1 MTLHLLGPALD
12 SSSSDELLWSK
23 NVLLEEIF
31 TLLFFFVFRQYVCS
45 MRVVWGV
52 SVVEDSRLNSSA
64 SFTQLVDSSV
74 LSVLS
79 LLTVKLVSAPGR
91 FLDTICSS
99 GIEELA
105 DIGIVE
111 EVEDIRVYVRQV
123 FKGQKSPEF

>member
-45 MRVVWGV
+45 TRVVWGV